1 MIQYTEL
8 SNIIKRIFSEVK
20 NEGNAQIQVNCPRCR
35 DREGLSDYDGKF
47 NLEIN
52 LEKNMFRCWKC
63 DDPKYSGRDITY
75 LIKEHGNKE
84 DLEDFNQIKADYFE
98 YGFGEEEKEERKE
111 LQVTLPDEFIP
122 FSSLDVNNPDH
133 LVAYNYLIFDRKI
146 DRDLIFK
153 YRLGF
158 CVEGRYKNRII
169 IPSFDKNGKLN
180 YFVARTWIKGVKPTY
195 MNPKVEKGKFIYN
208 EGYINWDAPVYLVE
222 GGFEELSFPVNTIPL
237 LGKVIGEKLFH
248 ELKDKKP
255 EIIIILDPDA
265 VRNAIRL
272 YEQLQ
277 SIYYDCTEKVKIVIM
292 EGKYDLDEIKRNFDV
307 EGVKKVIQ
315 SARYL
320 NDLDYLRY
328 NVR

>member
-1 MIQYTEL
+1 MNQYSEL
-8 SNIIKRIFSEVK
+8 SSIFRRIFSEVK

-35 DREGLSDYDGKF
+35 DRDGLDEYDGKF
-47 NLEIN
+47 NLEVN
-52 LEKNMFRCWKC
+52 FEKNMFRCWKC
-63 DDPKYSGRDITY
+63 DDPKYSGKSIIP
-75 LIKEHGNKE
+75 LLKEHGNKDDIE
-84 DLEDFNQIKADYFE
+84 EYKQIQVDYFE
-98 YGFGEEEKEERKE
+98 YGFGDEEEKQEIKE
-111 LQVTLPDEFIP
+111 LVVTLPDEFIP
-122 FSSLDVNNPDH
+122 FTSIDVNNPDH
-133 LVAYNYLIFDRKI
+133 LIAYNYLIFDRKI
-146 DRDLIFK
+146 DKDLIFK

-158 CVEGRYKNRII
+158 CVEGRFKNRII
-169 IPSFDKNGKLN
+169 IPSFDKNGRLN

-237 LGKVIGEKLFH
+237 LGKVIGEKLFY

-265 VRNAIRL
+265 IKDAIRL

-277 SIYYDCTEKVKIVIM
+277 SIYYNCTDKVKIVIM
-292 EGKYDLDEIKRNFDV
+292 EGKYDLDEVKRMFDV

-320 NDLDYLRY
+320 NDLDYLRL
-328 NVR
+328 R

>member
-1 MIQYTEL
+1 MNQYSEL
-8 SNIIKRIFSEVK
+8 STIIRRIFSDVK
-20 NEGNAQIQVNCPRCR
+20 NEGNEQVQVNCPRCR
-35 DREGLSDYDGKF
+35 DREGLSEDDGKF

-52 LEKNMFRCWKC
+52 FEKNMFRCWKC
-63 DDPKYSGRDITY
+63 DDPKFSGRDVKY
-75 LIKEHGNKE
+75 LIKEFGNKQ
-84 DLEDFNQIKADYFE
+84 DLEDYKQIQVDYFE
-98 YGFGEEEKEERKE
+98 IGFGDEEKDEEIKE
-111 LQVTLPDEFIP
+111 LVVTLPDEFIP

-133 LVAYNYLIFDRKI
+133 LIAYNYLIFDRKI

-158 CVEGRYKNRII
+158 CVEGRFKNRII
-169 IPSFDKNGKLN
+169 IPSFDKNGRLN

-237 LGKVIGEKLFH
+237 LGKVLGEKLFY

-265 VRNAIRL
+265 VKDAIRL

-292 EGKYDLDEIKRNFDV
+292 EGKYDLDEVKRNFDV
-307 EGVKKVIQ
+307 EGVKKVVQ

-320 NDLDYLRY
+320 NDLDYLRL
-328 NVR
+328 R